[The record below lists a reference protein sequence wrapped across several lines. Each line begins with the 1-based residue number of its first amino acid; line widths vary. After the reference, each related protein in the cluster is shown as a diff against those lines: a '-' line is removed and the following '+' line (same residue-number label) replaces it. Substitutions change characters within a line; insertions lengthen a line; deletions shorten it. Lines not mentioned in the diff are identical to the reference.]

1 MHVIY
6 CMYDSRVNERFLPH
20 NSGICITTSHSSSPY
35 LHGCCCVAA
44 LWILWLSIV
53 AVRLVLHLAPPF
65 PVELFSFPSPPP
77 PPIPAFASVYYEK
90 ETGEEEA
97 SERGGWGWEER
108 AREHERRGR
117 EGCRGVREKGKWLCA
132 CVSGSSAPWQIQCWC
147 HWSCLMWGR
156 VYLFSPLETHAC
168 TVWKF
173 YQPYFFF
180 FYSTSSSSSLTTV
193 VFRNV
198 FMWAHFHSG
207 EGLFSPRSR
216 PQPPCLMPLHWVVC
230 TFELNIKICC
240 PVCSLLPSPFT
251 SARLRFLPSL
261 VTGFNLPSCFPSSS
275 VRCHWWRGTSASLVG
290 GLWRGKED
298 YFSN

>member
-1 MHVIY
+1 MGAQPPDRFSVGAIDPVWCEGGFIY
-6 CMYDSRVNERFLPH
+6 SV
-20 NSGICITTSHSSSPY
+20 
-35 LHGCCCVAA
+35 
-44 LWILWLSIV
+44 LW
-53 AVRLVLHLAPPF
+53 RH
-65 PVELFSFPSPPP
+65 
-77 PPIPAFASVYYEK
+77 
-90 ETGEEEA
+90 
-97 SERGGWGWEER
+97 
-108 AREHERRGR
+108 
-117 EGCRGVREKGKWLCA
+117 
-132 CVSGSSAPWQIQCWC
+132 
-147 HWSCLMWGR
+147 
-156 VYLFSPLETHAC
+156 THAL
-168 TVWKF
+168 
-173 YQPYFFF
+173 YENSISLIFFF

-261 VTGFNLPSCFPSSS
+261 VTCFYLPSCFPSSS

>member
-20 NSGICITTSHSSSPY
+20 NSGICTTTSRSSSPY
-35 LHGCCCVAA
+35 LHGFCCVCA

-53 AVRLVLHLAPPF
+53 AVHLVLHLAPPTLPCRVIF
-65 PVELFSFPSPPP
+65 FSLSSN
-77 PPIPAFASVYYEK
+77 PPITAFASVYYEK
-90 ETGEEEA
+90 ETGKEEV

-147 HWSCLMWGR
+147 HWSCLMWRR
-156 VYLFSPLETHAC
+156 VYLFSPLETH

-173 YQPYFFF
+173 SLFLFLLHIFFF
-180 FYSTSSSSSLTTV
+180 FFLFNNCGVQECFHVGTFPFKGGIIFPQIKATASLPRASSLGCFV
-193 VFRNV
+193 LLSRILKS
-198 FMWAHFHSG
+198 AA
-207 EGLFSPRSR
+207 LFAPS
-216 PQPPCLMPLHWVVC
+216 
-230 TFELNIKICC
+230 
-240 PVCSLLPSPFT
+240 LPSPFT
-251 SARLRFLPSL
+251 SARLRFRPST
-261 VTGFNLPSCFPSSS
+261 VTCFNLPSCFPSSS

-290 GLWRGKED
+290 GLWRGTED
-298 YFSN
+298 YFSK

>member
-1 MHVIY
+1 M
-6 CMYDSRVNERFLPH
+6 
-20 NSGICITTSHSSSPY
+20 SGSCHI
-35 LHGCCCVAA
+35 
-44 LWILWLSIV
+44 IV
-53 AVRLVLHLAPPF
+53 ASA
-65 PVELFSFPSPPP
+65 SPPP
-77 PPIPAFASVYYEK
+77 TLLHRIYMGVAVLLPFEFYDYPLLLSVLFCTWHPPSLSSYFLFPLHHPPHPSVRFGLLWK
-90 ETGEEEA
+90 GDGR
-97 SERGGWGWEER
+97 RGGKWK
-108 AREHERRGR
+108 RGMGMRR
-117 EGCRGVREKGKWLCA
+117 EGKRAWKAGQRGVSGCKRERKMI
-132 CVSGSSAPWQIQCWC
+132 V
-147 HWSCLMWGR
+147 R
-156 VYLFSPLETHAC
+156 VCQWELSPLTDSVLVPLILSDVRAGLFIQSFGDTHMHCMKILSAL
-168 TVWKF
+168 F
-173 YQPYFFF
+173 FFF

-261 VTGFNLPSCFPSSS
+261 VTCFNLPNCFPSSS

>member
-1 MHVIY
+1 M
-6 CMYDSRVNERFLPH
+6 
-20 NSGICITTSHSSSPY
+20 SGSCHI
-35 LHGCCCVAA
+35 
-44 LWILWLSIV
+44 IV
-53 AVRLVLHLAPPF
+53 ASA
-65 PVELFSFPSPPP
+65 SPPP
-77 PPIPAFASVYYEK
+77 TLLHRIYIGVAVLLLFEFYPLLLSLLFCTWLPLPCWVIFSPIPAFASDYYKK

-97 SERGGWGWEER
+97 SERGGCGWEER

-132 CVSGSSAPWQIQCWC
+132 RVSGSSTPWQIQCWC
-147 HWSCLMWGR
+147 HWSCLMWRR
-156 VYLFSPLETHAC
+156 VYLFSPLETHTC

-173 YQPYFFF
+173 YQPYFIF
-180 FYSTSSSSSLTTV
+180 FYSTSSSSLTTV

-240 PVCSLLPSPFT
+240 PVCSFLPSPFT

-261 VTGFNLPSCFPSSS
+261 VTCFNLPSCFPSTS

-290 GLWRGKED
+290 GLWRGKEV
-298 YFSN
+298 YFSR